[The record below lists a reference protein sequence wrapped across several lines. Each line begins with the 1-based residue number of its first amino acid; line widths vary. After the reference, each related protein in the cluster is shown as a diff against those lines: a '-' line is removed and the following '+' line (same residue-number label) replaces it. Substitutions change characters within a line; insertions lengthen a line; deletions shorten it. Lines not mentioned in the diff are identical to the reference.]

1 MFLIKIPKTKEM
13 KNFVNYPKF
22 IAIFIM
28 ACAFNLTH
36 AQTTVSGIASY
47 GKNGGEPLVG
57 ITLLLYDV
65 ENVLVATTQ
74 SNNAGYYEFVDL
86 PQGEYSLTG
95 SSDLPP
101 GEINIIDALTVAEH
115 IEGIKLLDGIAL
127 LAADVD
133 GDSAIT
139 WADYDYILTDHLVY
153 GYPFPVGDWVFEQIE
168 FTIDQ
173 ASGSSMVHDIGGVST
188 ADVKKEKV
196 DDLTKYAIH
205 NAFISPSLDDC
216 HFQTIILEISAMD
229 SCEIAGFLIG
239 FMIQTESYEVVEVSS
254 FMPDFEYG
262 MLNDR
267 IVFSAT
273 TKGEKPRILQPG
285 DALVQIKL
293 KAKTQ
298 IEITENNSFVLTD
311 NSHFVN
317 GNYALFSPHIS
328 VSSHSISS
336 RADNDALLSV
346 YPNPVKSQLNIEYF
360 LKEEAPVTLSL
371 FSSDGR
377 FYHTLVDQVQMAG
390 SHSLV
395 FNRNGL
401 PQGMYILN
409 LSIHGSTPSS
419 VGRSLLF
426 IPE

>member
-1 MFLIKIPKTKEM
+1 M
-13 KNFVNYPKF
+13 V
-22 IAIFIM
+22 
-28 ACAFNLTH
+28 CAFNLTH

-173 ASGSSMVHDIGGVST
+173 ASGSSMVHEVIGSST
-188 ADVKKEKV
+188 ADVKDKDKINIDKIV
-196 DDLTKYAIH
+196 SIDLVHKSST
-205 NAFISPSLDDC
+205 DC
-216 HFQTIILEISAMD
+216 TIGQQILLEIKASD
-229 SCEIAGFLIG
+229 TVELAGFLIDLTL
-239 FMIQTESYEVVEVSS
+239 QTNLLELVEVSCALPN
-254 FMPDFEYG
+254 FDYGLFE
-262 MLNDR
+262 DR
-267 IVFSAT
+267 IIISAT
-273 TKGEKPRILQPG
+273 TKAKNPLLLLPG
-285 DALVQIKL
+285 DALVQILTSPKQQIL
-293 KAKTQ
+293 NIENDSIGLTGKT
-298 IEITENNSFVLTD
+298 
-311 NSHFVN
+311 HFVN
-317 GNYALFSPHIS
+317 NDLKIFSPQITLPII
-328 VSSHSISS
+328 VI
-336 RADNDALLSV
+336 DNQSTSQDVMLEIW
-346 YPNPVKSQLNIEYF
+346 PNPVKSQLNIEYF
-360 LKEEAPVTLSL
+360 LEEEAPVTLSL

-390 SHSLV
+390 SHCLM

>member
-1 MFLIKIPKTKEM
+1 M
-13 KNFVNYPKF
+13 V
-22 IAIFIM
+22 
-28 ACAFNLTH
+28 CAYNLTH

-173 ASGSSMVHDIGGVST
+173 ASGSSMVHEVIGSST
-188 ADVKKEKV
+188 ADVKDKNKV
-196 DDLTKYAIH
+196 GELKSSTIGSLLSLRKKSFNDQEFIFSINAI
-205 NAFISPSLDDC
+205 
-216 HFQTIILEISAMD
+216 D
-229 SCEIAGFLIG
+229 SFEMAGFLIG
-239 FMIQTESYEVVEVSS
+239 CKIQTDY
-254 FMPDFEYG
+254 FEIIEISCNIHHFGYG
-262 MLNDR
+262 IFKDR

-377 FYHTLVDQVQMAG
+377 FYHTLVDQEQMAG